1 MLDADALIGEAVA
14 QTGLEDF
21 GEPTFRT
28 GLDELTGSLNESAD
42 LTELGTEIL
51 AMRLRGLLAGRLRIE
66 STYRLSPEIGDEHV
80 EGPVFV
86 VGLPRT
92 GTTALSQL
100 VAADPQIRSL
110 RVWESAAPVPPPEA
124 ATQDTDPR
132 IAATAEGLELMY
144 ATFPRMRALHN
155 ETATGATE
163 CQDLLGMEFATAHF
177 DGMARV
183 PAYMRW
189 VVNADMRPAY
199 EYHRRVLRLL
209 QWHCPPRLWHL
220 KTPVHLLSL
229 DAIIDVYPDAKFL
242 WSHRD
247 PAEVIGSVCDLIAYI
262 RSWASDRDDRK
273 ELGEQQVQHWA
284 EALRRGLAFRA
295 SGHEN
300 RFADVDFADLNADPV
315 GAVEG
320 AYSRIGLSLSGAGAD
335 RMRAW
340 AADNA
345 RGSHGSHEYSLAD
358 FGLDAA
364 EIRRNFAFYLDRFPA
379 S

>member
-1 MLDADALIGEAVA
+1 MLSADRLIGEALA
-14 QTGLEDF
+14 QTGLDDF
-21 GEPTFRT
+21 GGETFRI
-28 GLDELTGSLNESAD
+28 GLDQLTESLNASAD
-42 LTELGTEIL
+42 LTALGTEIL
-51 AMRLRGLLAGRLRIE
+51 GMRLRGLLANRLRIE
-66 STYRLSPEIGDEHV
+66 HTYRLFPDIAEERI

-110 RVWESAAPVPPPEA
+110 RVWESSDPVPPPEA

-144 ATFPRMRALHN
+144 ATFPRMRSLHH

-189 VVNADMRPAY
+189 VVSANMRPAY

-229 DAIIDVYPDAKFL
+229 DAVMDVYPDAKFL

-262 RSWASDRDDRK
+262 RSWASDRDDRA
-273 ELGEQQVQHWA
+273 ELGAQQVEHWA
-284 EALRRGLAFRA
+284 EALRRGMAFRA
-295 SGHEN
+295 SGHED
-300 RFADVDFADLNADPV
+300 RFADVYFAELNADPV
-315 GAVEG
+315 GTVER
-320 AYSRIGLSLSGAGAD
+320 AYDEIGLRLSSAGAE

-340 AADNA
+340 ATDNA
-345 RGSHGSHEYSLAD
+345 RGSHGAHEYSLAD
-358 FGLDAA
+358 FGLDAS
-364 EIRRNFAFYLDRFPA
+364 EIRRNFAFYLERFPA
-379 S
+379 

>member
-1 MLDADALIGEAVA
+1 MLRADELMGEAIA
-14 QTGLEDF
+14 QTGLDDF
-21 GEPTFRT
+21 GGETFRI
-28 GLDELTGSLNESAD
+28 GLDQLTASLNESAD

-51 AMRLRGLLAGRLRIE
+51 SMRLRGLLANRLRIE
-66 STYRLSPEIGDEHV
+66 NAYRQAPEIGKERV

-110 RVWESAAPVPPPEA
+110 RVWESGDPVPPPEA
-124 ATQDTDPR
+124 ATRDTDQR

-144 ATFPRMRALHN
+144 ATFPRMRSLHN

-189 VVNADMRPAY
+189 VVSVNMRPAY

-262 RSWASDRDDRK
+262 RSWASDRDDRE
-273 ELGEQQVQHWA
+273 ELGAQQVEHWA
-284 EALRRGLAFRA
+284 EALRRGMAFRA
-295 SGHEN
+295 SGHED
-300 RFADVDFADLNADPV
+300 RFADVHFAELNADPV
-315 GAVEG
+315 ATVER
-320 AYSRIGLSLSGAGAD
+320 AYDRIGLSLGVAGAD

-345 RGSHGSHEYSLAD
+345 RGAHGTHEYSLAD
-358 FGLDAA
+358 FGLEA
-364 EIRRNFAFYLDRFPA
+364 EGIRRRFGFYLERFP

>member
-1 MLDADALIGEAVA
+1 MLRADGLIGDAIA
-14 QTGLEDF
+14 QTGHDDF
-21 GEPTFRT
+21 GGATFRI
-28 GLDELTGSLNESAD
+28 GLDQLTSSLNESAD
-42 LTELGTEIL
+42 LTELGTDIL
-51 AMRLRGLLAGRLRIE
+51 AMRLRGLLANRLRIE
-66 STYRLSPEIGDEHV
+66 NIYRLSPEIGDERV

-110 RVWESAAPVPPPEA
+110 RVWESADPVPPPEA
-124 ATQDTDPR
+124 ATQHNDPR

-144 ATFPRMRALHN
+144 ATFPRMRSLHN

-189 VVNADMRPAY
+189 VVSANMRPAY

-229 DAIIDVYPDAKFL
+229 DAIIDVYPEARFL

-262 RSWASDRDDRK
+262 RSWASDRDDRE
-273 ELGEQQVQHWA
+273 ELGQQQVEHWA

-295 SGHEN
+295 SGHEH
-300 RFADVDFADLNADPV
+300 RFADVHFAELNADPV
-315 GAVEG
+315 GTVER
-320 AYSRIGLSLSGAGAD
+320 AYDRIGLSLSGVGAD

-345 RGSHGSHEYSLAD
+345 RGSQGAHEYSLAD
-358 FGLDAA
+358 FGLVAE
-364 EIRRNFAFYLDRFPA
+364 EIRRNFAFYLERFPA
-379 S
+379 